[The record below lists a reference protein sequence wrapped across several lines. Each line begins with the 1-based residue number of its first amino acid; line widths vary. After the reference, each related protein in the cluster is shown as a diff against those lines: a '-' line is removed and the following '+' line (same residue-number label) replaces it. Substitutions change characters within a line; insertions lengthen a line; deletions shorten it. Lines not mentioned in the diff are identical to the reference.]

1 MLFSQNLEPA
11 SVFSELPRFDL
22 KHNLYKQN
30 KNNIKAFKILK

>member
-11 SVFSELPRFDL
+11 SAFSELPHFDL
-22 KHNLYKQN
+22 NHNSYKQN